1 MTSKTNETETASRD
15 QNGTDGVDCP
25 LDLIQQAEHVRQS
38 LRDATAKVSDLIAS
52 LKQQRRQVKAVQAT
66 LQSLRQLDKVA

>member
-1 MTSKTNETETASRD
+1 MNETETASRD
-15 QNGTDGVDCP
+15 QNGPDGNDCA
-25 LDLIQQAEHVRQS
+25 LDLIQQAEQVRQS

-66 LQSLRQLDKVA
+66 LASLRQLDKVA